1 MCANPMS
8 DMFVHN
14 PNFNLTSFEH
24 LDKYLSAARRQNVG
38 DKIIGTIINFI
49 QDWYLIYL
57 RIKH

>member
-24 LDKYLSAARRQNVG
+24 LDKYFSAARRQNVG
-38 DKIIGTIINFI
+38 DKIKSETSSNLYKTGI
-49 QDWYLIYL
+49 
-57 RIKH
+57 